1 MSIGEKAFRTK
12 YKIRNGSTKNAF
24 KAYLRQ
30 QALLKRKIRKI
41 ADANK
46 KHDKG

>member
-12 YKIRNGSTKNAF
+12 YKIRTGSIKNAF

-30 QALLKRKIRKI
+30 QVILKRNIRKI